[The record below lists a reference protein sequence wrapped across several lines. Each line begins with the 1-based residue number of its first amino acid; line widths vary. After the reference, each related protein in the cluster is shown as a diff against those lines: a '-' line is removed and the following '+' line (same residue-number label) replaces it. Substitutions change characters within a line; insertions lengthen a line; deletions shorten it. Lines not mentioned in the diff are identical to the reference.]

1 MFISKLTVGGNL
13 ASTMGLL
20 FGFSPTNLF
29 HQCVARYFKFVG
41 LQSQLVQLNNGTT
54 MHCWIPQKKQQG
66 TTSHETAGDK
76 PALVLLHAF
85 GLNSHTWA
93 RQISSFSA
101 SFDLYV
107 PDLLFSGESFTTNK
121 ERTEF
126 FQVGLQPAN
135 LK

>member
-1 MFISKLTVGGNL
+1 
-13 ASTMGLL
+13 MGLL

-41 LQSQLVQLNNGTT
+41 LQSELVQLNNGTT
-54 MHCWIPQKKQQG
+54 MHCWIPQKKQG
-66 TTSHETAGDK
+66 TKSHENAGDK

-101 SFDLYV
+101 AFDLYV

-126 FQVGLQPAN
+126 FQVGLQTA
-135 LK
+135 K